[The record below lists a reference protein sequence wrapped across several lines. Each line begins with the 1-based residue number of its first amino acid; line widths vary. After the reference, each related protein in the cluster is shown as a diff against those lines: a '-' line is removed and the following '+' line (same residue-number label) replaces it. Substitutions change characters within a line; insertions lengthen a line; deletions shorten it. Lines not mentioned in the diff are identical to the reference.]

1 MAEFE
6 VVRSAVITADPAR
19 VHGLIN
25 DFHKW
30 VEWSPWEDLDPQL
43 QRSYSGAGSGVGA
56 RYAWSGNRKAGAGS
70 MEIIGSADREIGVR
84 LEFLKPMKATNMV
97 TFLLAPVETGTE
109 VTWRMTGQQTGLM
122 GVIGKFIPM
131 DKFVGRDFEKGLARL
146 QQAATT
152 ETA

>member
-25 DFHKW
+25 DFRKW

-43 QRSYSGAGSGVGA
+43 QRSYSGAESGVGA

-70 MEIIGSADREIGVR
+70 MEIVGSAEREIGVR

-97 TFLLAPVETGTE
+97 TFLLDPVETGTE
-109 VTWRMTGQQTGLM
+109 VTWRMTGRQTGLM
-122 GVIGKFIPM
+122 SVIGKFIPM
-131 DKFVGRDFEKGLARL
+131 DKFVGRDFEKGLARM
-146 QQAATT
+146 QQAVMAG
-152 ETA
+152 TA

>member
-43 QRSYSGAGSGVGA
+43 QRSYSGADSGVGA

-97 TFLLAPVETGTE
+97 TFLLSPVETGTE

-146 QQAATT
+146 QEAAT
-152 ETA
+152 A

>member
-6 VVRSAVITADPAR
+6 VVRSAVVTAEPAR
-19 VHGLIN
+19 VHRLIN

-43 QRSYSGAGSGVGA
+43 QRSYSGADSGVGA

-84 LEFLKPMKATNMV
+84 LDFLKPMKATNMV
-97 TFLLAPVETGTE
+97 TFILEPVETGTE
-109 VTWRMTGQQTGLM
+109 VTWRMTGRQTGLM
-122 GVIGKFIPM
+122 GVIGRFIPM

>member
-6 VVRSAVITADPAR
+6 VVRSAVVTAEPAR
-19 VHGLIN
+19 VHRLIN

-43 QRSYSGAGSGVGA
+43 QRSYSGADSGVGA

-84 LEFLKPMKATNMV
+84 LDFLKPMKATNMV
-97 TFLLAPVETGTE
+97 TFILDPVETGTE
-109 VTWRMTGQQTGLM
+109 VTWRMTGRQTGLM

-131 DKFVGRDFEKGLARL
+131 DRFVGRDFEKGLARL

-152 ETA
+152 ESA

>member
-6 VVRSAVITADPAR
+6 VVRSAVNTAAPAR
-19 VHGLIN
+19 VHGLID
-25 DFHKW
+25 DFHEW
-30 VEWSPWEDLDPQL
+30 VKWSPWEDLDPQL
-43 QRSYSGAGSGVGA
+43 QRSYSGADSGVGA

-97 TFLLAPVETGTE
+97 TFTLDPVETGTE

-122 GVIGKFIPM
+122 GFIGKIIPM
-131 DKFVGRDFEKGLARL
+131 DRFIGRDFEKGLARL
-146 QQAATT
+146 QEAAT
-152 ETA
+152 A

>member
-6 VVRSAVITADPAR
+6 VVRSAVVTAEPAR

-43 QRSYSGAGSGVGA
+43 QRSYSGADSGIGA

-97 TFLLAPVETGTE
+97 TFTLDPVETGTE
-109 VTWRMTGQQTGLM
+109 VTWRMTGRQTGLM

-146 QQAATT
+146 QQAAMT

>member
-25 DFHKW
+25 DFRKW

-43 QRSYSGAGSGVGA
+43 QRSYSGAESGVGA

-70 MEIIGSADREIGVR
+70 MEIIGSADREISVR

-97 TFLLAPVETGTE
+97 TFLLDPVETGTE
-109 VTWRMTGQQTGLM
+109 VTWRMTGRQTGLM
-122 GVIGKFIPM
+122 GVIGKVIPM
-131 DKFVGRDFEKGLARL
+131 DKFVGRDFEKGLARM
-146 QQAATT
+146 QEAVMAG
-152 ETA
+152 TA

>member
-6 VVRSAVITADPAR
+6 VVRSAVITAAPER

-25 DFHKW
+25 DFHEW
-30 VEWSPWEDLDPQL
+30 VKWSPWEDLDPQL
-43 QRSYSGAGSGVGA
+43 QRSYSGADSGVGA

-97 TFLLAPVETGTE
+97 TFALDPVETGTE

-122 GVIGKFIPM
+122 GFIGKIIPM
-131 DKFVGRDFEKGLARL
+131 DKFIGKDFEKGLARL
-146 QQAATT
+146 QEAAAT

>member
-43 QRSYSGAGSGVGA
+43 QRSYSGAESGVGA

-70 MEIIGSADREIGVR
+70 MEIIGSADREISVR

-97 TFLLAPVETGTE
+97 TFLLDPVETGTE
-109 VTWRMTGQQTGLM
+109 VTWRMTGRQTGLM
-122 GVIGKFIPM
+122 SVIGKFIPM
-131 DKFVGRDFEKGLARL
+131 DKFVGRDFEKGLARM
-146 QQAATT
+146 QEAVMAG
-152 ETA
+152 TA

>member
-43 QRSYSGAGSGVGA
+43 QRSYSGAESGVGA

-70 MEIIGSADREIGVR
+70 MEIVGSAEREIGVR
-84 LEFLKPMKATNMV
+84 LEFMKPMKATNMV
-97 TFLLAPVETGTE
+97 TFILDPVETGTE
-109 VTWRMTGQQTGLM
+109 VTWRMTGRQTGLM
-122 GVIGKFIPM
+122 AVIGKLIPM
-131 DKFVGRDFEKGLARL
+131 DKFVGRDFEKGLARM
-146 QQAATT
+146 QEAAMA

>member
-6 VVRSAVITADPAR
+6 VVRSAVVTAEPAR
-19 VHGLIN
+19 VHRLIN

-43 QRSYSGAGSGVGA
+43 QRSYSGADSGVGA

-84 LEFLKPMKATNMV
+84 LDFLKPVKATNMV
-97 TFLLAPVETGTE
+97 TFILDPVETGTE
-109 VTWRMTGQQTGLM
+109 VTWRMTGRQTGLM

-131 DKFVGRDFEKGLARL
+131 DRFVGRDFEKGLARL

>member
-6 VVRSAVITADPAR
+6 VVRSAVVTAEPAR
-19 VHGLIN
+19 VHRLIN

-43 QRSYSGAGSGVGA
+43 QRSYSGADSGVGA

-84 LEFLKPMKATNMV
+84 LDFLKPMKATNMV
-97 TFLLAPVETGTE
+97 TFILDPVETGTE
-109 VTWRMTGQQTGLM
+109 VTWRMTGKQTGLM
-122 GVIGKFIPM
+122 GIIGKFIPM

>member
-6 VVRSAVITADPAR
+6 VVRSAVITAEPAR

-25 DFHKW
+25 DFHEW
-30 VEWSPWEDLDPQL
+30 VKWSPWEDLDPQL
-43 QRSYSGAGSGVGA
+43 QRSYSGADSGVGA

-70 MEIIGSADREIGVR
+70 MEIVSSTERQIGVR
-84 LEFLKPMKATNMV
+84 LEFLKPMKATNQV
-97 TFLLAPVETGTE
+97 TFILDPVETGTE

-122 GVIGKFIPM
+122 GFIGKLIPM

-146 QQAATT
+146 QQAAP
-152 ETA
+152 A

>member
-43 QRSYSGAGSGVGA
+43 QRSYSGADSGVGA

-146 QQAATT
+146 QEAATA

>member
-43 QRSYSGAGSGVGA
+43 QRSYSGAESGVGA

-70 MEIIGSADREIGVR
+70 MEIIGSADREISVR

-97 TFLLAPVETGTE
+97 TFLLDPVETGTQ
-109 VTWRMTGQQTGLM
+109 VTWRMTGRQTGLM
-122 GVIGKFIPM
+122 SVIGKFIPM
-131 DKFVGRDFEKGLARL
+131 DKFVGRDFEKGLARM
-146 QQAATT
+146 QEAVMAG
-152 ETA
+152 TA

>member
-6 VVRSAVITADPAR
+6 VVRSAVITAAPAR

-25 DFHKW
+25 DFHEW
-30 VEWSPWEDLDPQL
+30 VKWSPWEDLDPQL
-43 QRSYSGAGSGVGA
+43 QRSYSGADSGVGA

-97 TFLLAPVETGTE
+97 TFTLDPVETGTE

-122 GVIGKFIPM
+122 GFIGKIIPM
-131 DKFVGRDFEKGLARL
+131 DRFIGRDFEKGLARL
-146 QQAATT
+146 QEAATA

>member
-43 QRSYSGAGSGVGA
+43 QRSYSGAESGVGA

-70 MEIIGSADREIGVR
+70 MEIVGSAEREIGVR
-84 LEFLKPMKATNMV
+84 LEFMKPMKATNMV
-97 TFLLAPVETGTE
+97 TFILDPVETGTE
-109 VTWRMTGQQTGLM
+109 VTWRMTGRQTGLM
-122 GVIGKFIPM
+122 AVIGKLIPM
-131 DKFVGRDFEKGLARL
+131 DKFVGRDFEKGLARM
-146 QQAATT
+146 QEAVTA

>member
-25 DFHKW
+25 DFHRW

-43 QRSYSGAGSGVGA
+43 QRSYSGADSGVGA

-97 TFLLAPVETGTE
+97 TFLLSPVETGTE

-146 QQAATT
+146 QEAATAR
-152 ETA
+152 TA

>member
-6 VVRSAVITADPAR
+6 VVRSAVVTAEPAR
-19 VHGLIN
+19 VHRLIN

-43 QRSYSGAGSGVGA
+43 QRSYSGAESGVGA

-84 LEFLKPMKATNMV
+84 LDFLKPMKATNMV
-97 TFLLAPVETGTE
+97 TFILDPVETGTE
-109 VTWRMTGQQTGLM
+109 VTWRMTGRQTGLM

-131 DKFVGRDFEKGLARL
+131 DRFVGRDFEKGLARL

>member
-6 VVRSAVITADPAR
+6 VVRSAVVTAEPAR
-19 VHGLIN
+19 VHRLIN

-43 QRSYSGAGSGVGA
+43 QRSYSGADSGVGA

-84 LEFLKPMKATNMV
+84 LDFLKPMKATNMV
-97 TFLLAPVETGTE
+97 TFILDPVETGTE
-109 VTWRMTGQQTGLM
+109 VTWRMTGRQTGLM

>member
-25 DFHKW
+25 DFRKW

-43 QRSYSGAGSGVGA
+43 QRSYSGAESGVGA

-70 MEIIGSADREIGVR
+70 MEIVGSADREIGVR

-97 TFLLAPVETGTE
+97 TFTLDPVETGTE

-122 GVIGKFIPM
+122 SVIGRFIPM
-131 DKFVGRDFEKGLARL
+131 DKFVGRDFEKGLARM
-146 QQAATT
+146 QEAVMAG
-152 ETA
+152 TA

>member
-19 VHGLIN
+19 VHGLID
-25 DFHKW
+25 DFHEW
-30 VEWSPWEDLDPQL
+30 VKWSPWEDLDPRL
-43 QRSYSGAGSGVGA
+43 QRSYSGADSGVGA

-70 MEIIGSADREIGVR
+70 MEIIGSADREIAVR
-84 LEFLKPMKATNMV
+84 LEFQKPMKASNMV
-97 TFLLAPVETGTE
+97 TFILDPVETGTE

-122 GVIGKFIPM
+122 ALVGKVFPM
-131 DKFVGRDFEKGLARL
+131 DKLVGRDFEKGLARL
-146 QQAATT
+146 QEAVLA

>member
-6 VVRSAVITADPAR
+6 VVRSAVVTAEPAR
-19 VHGLIN
+19 VHRLIN

-43 QRSYSGAGSGVGA
+43 QRSYSGADSGVGA

-70 MEIIGSADREIGVR
+70 MEIIGSADHEIGVR
-84 LEFLKPMKATNMV
+84 LDFLKPMKATNIV
-97 TFLLAPVETGTE
+97 TFILDPVETGTE
-109 VTWRMTGQQTGLM
+109 VTWRMTGRQTGLM

>member
-6 VVRSAVITADPAR
+6 VVRSAVITAGPAR

-43 QRSYSGAGSGVGA
+43 QRSYSGAESGVGA

-70 MEIIGSADREIGVR
+70 MEIIGSAEREIAVR

-97 TFLLAPVETGTE
+97 TFILDPVETGTE
-109 VTWRMTGQQTGLM
+109 VTWRMTGRQTGLM
-122 GVIGKFIPM
+122 AVIGKLIPM
-131 DKFVGRDFEKGLARL
+131 DKFVGRDFEKGLARM
-146 QQAATT
+146 QEAVMA

>member
-25 DFHKW
+25 DFRKW

-43 QRSYSGAGSGVGA
+43 QRSYSGAESGVGA

-70 MEIIGSADREIGVR
+70 MEIIGSADREISVR

-97 TFLLAPVETGTE
+97 TFLLDPVETGTE
-109 VTWRMTGQQTGLM
+109 VTWRMTGRQTGLM

-131 DKFVGRDFEKGLARL
+131 DKFVGRDFEKGLARM
-146 QQAATT
+146 QEAVMAG
-152 ETA
+152 TA

>member
-25 DFHKW
+25 DFREW
-30 VEWSPWEDLDPQL
+30 VKWSPWEDLDPQL
-43 QRSYSGAGSGVGA
+43 QRSYSGADSGVGA

-70 MEIIGSADREIGVR
+70 MEIIGSADREVGVR
-84 LEFLKPMKATNMV
+84 LEFLKPMKTTNMV
-97 TFLLAPVETGTE
+97 TFTLDPVETGTE

-122 GVIGKFIPM
+122 GLIGKVIPM
-131 DKFVGRDFEKGLARL
+131 DKLVGKDFEKGLARL
-146 QQAATT
+146 QEAATG

>member
-43 QRSYSGAGSGVGA
+43 QRSYSGADSGVGA

-97 TFLLAPVETGTE
+97 TFLLSPVETGTE

-122 GVIGKFIPM
+122 GVIGRFIPM

-146 QQAATT
+146 QEAAT
-152 ETA
+152 A